1 MRLEKYM
8 CLFRKQIL
16 FPLVS
21 SFILF
26 TLSATVVAQVKPPR
40 PINVT
45 VTQNL
50 GFGVFYHG
58 ALGGSV
64 SITPDGVRSATG
76 DVVLLISGLYFAA
89 IYRITGP
96 PGTVVSLLN
105 GPDVLLP
112 GSGGGTLS
120 LHIGNSI
127 PASPFVL
134 TPGPFLVN
142 VGGTLTVGNS
152 AANPPGSYSGTF
164 NITFVQE

>member
-1 MRLEKYM
+1 M
-8 CLFRKQIL
+8 
-16 FPLVS
+16 
-21 SFILF
+21 
-26 TLSATVVAQVKPPR
+26 AQPHPPR

-45 VTQNL
+45 VTQPL
-50 GFGVFYHG
+50 VFGAFSHG
-58 ALGGSV
+58 VAGGTV
-64 SITPDGVRSATG
+64 SINPAGIRSATG
-76 DVVLLISGLYFAA
+76 DVILLILGYSFSTA

-105 GPDVLLP
+105 GPDVFLP
-112 GSGGGTLS
+112 GSGGGS
-120 LHIGNSI
+120 LRLRIGNSN

-152 AANPPGSYSGTF
+152 VANPPGNYSGTF

>member
-1 MRLEKYM
+1 MRLEKYS
-8 CLFRKQIL
+8 CFSRKR
-16 FPLVS
+16 
-21 SFILF
+21 ILF
-26 TLSATVVAQVKPPR
+26 TLLSSFLFFMASALVMAQVKPPR

-50 GFGVFYHG
+50 GFGTFYHG
-58 ALGGSV
+58 VLGGSV
-64 SITPDGVRSATG
+64 SVSPAGVRSATG
-76 DVVLLISGLYFAA
+76 DVVLLVSGLYFAA
-89 IYRITGP
+89 VYRITGP

-105 GPDVLLP
+105 GPDVLLA
-112 GSGGGTLS
+112 GSGGGSLS

-134 TPGPFLVN
+134 TPGPFSVN

>member
-1 MRLEKYM
+1 MRLKKYM
-8 CLFRKQIL
+8 PFCRKQFLLQLLSSAL
-16 FPLVS
+16 FFLVS
-21 SFILF
+21 GSVI
-26 TLSATVVAQVKPPR
+26 AQPHPPR

-50 GFGVFYHG
+50 AFGTFYHG
-58 ALGGSV
+58 AVGGSV
-64 SITPDGVRSATG
+64 SVSPAGVRSSGG
-76 DVVLLISGLYFAA
+76 DVILLMTGLYFSA

-112 GSGGGTLS
+112 GSGGGSLS
-120 LHIGNSI
+120 LHIGNSN

-152 AANPPGSYSGTF
+152 VANPPGSYSGTF

>member
-8 CLFRKQIL
+8 CLRRKRIL
-16 FPLVS
+16 FPMLS
-21 SFILF
+21 SFIL
-26 TLSATVVAQVKPPR
+26 LMSSGTVMAQVKPPR

-64 SITPDGVRSATG
+64 SITPAGVRSATG
-76 DVVLLISGLYFAA
+76 DVVLLVTGLYFAA
-89 IYRITGP
+89 IYRINGP

-120 LHIGNSI
+120 LHIGNSN

-134 TPGPFLVN
+134 TPGPYFVN
-142 VGGTLTVGNS
+142 VGGTLTVGSS

>member
-1 MRLEKYM
+1 MIVIENICFYRRR
-8 CLFRKQIL
+8 FL
-16 FPLVS
+16 FPLLS
-21 SFILF
+21 SFLF
-26 TLSATVVAQVKPPR
+26 LATSGNIMSQPHPPR
-40 PINVT
+40 PINVN

-50 GFGVFYHG
+50 GFGTFYHG
-58 ALGGSV
+58 VLGGSV
-64 SITPDGVRSATG
+64 SISPVGIRSSTG
-76 DVVLLISGLYFAA
+76 DVILLITGSYFAA

-120 LHIGNSI
+120 LHIGNSN

-152 AANPPGSYSGTF
+152 GANPPGSYSGTF

>member
-1 MRLEKYM
+1 MRLKENT
-8 CLFRKQIL
+8 CVSRTRILFQIL
-16 FPLVS
+16 SCLLFFAVS
-21 SFILF
+21 G
-26 TLSATVVAQVKPPR
+26 SAIAQPHPPR

-45 VTQNL
+45 VNQNL
-50 GFGVFYHG
+50 GFGTFYHG
-58 ALGGSV
+58 VLGGSV
-64 SITPDGVRSATG
+64 SVSPAGVRSATG
-76 DVVLLISGLYFAA
+76 DVVLLVSGLYFAA

-152 AANPPGSYSGTF
+152 AANPPGNYSGTF